1 MNEYEELKNGLIN
14 SFNVI
19 QDVFIDCFEPKLIY
33 RVYRFKGK
41 KKRRYLY
48 RHNRLLDY
56 IPVLAARKIFRF
68 LRNSLNKKED

>member
-1 MNEYEELKNGLIN
+1 MNELEELRSKLIN
-14 SFNVI
+14 VI
-19 QDVFIDCFEPKLIY
+19 SDCFEPKVIY

-56 IPVLAARKIFRF
+56 IPVLAISKAFRF
-68 LRNSLNKKED
+68 LRHSLNKKED

>member
-19 QDVFIDCFEPKLIY
+19 QDVFIDCFKPKVIY

-41 KKRRYLY
+41 KKRRYLFV
-48 RHNRLLDY
+48 HNRLLDF
-56 IPVLAARKIFRF
+56 IPVLATRMVFRF
-68 LRNSLNKKED
+68 LRYSLNKKED